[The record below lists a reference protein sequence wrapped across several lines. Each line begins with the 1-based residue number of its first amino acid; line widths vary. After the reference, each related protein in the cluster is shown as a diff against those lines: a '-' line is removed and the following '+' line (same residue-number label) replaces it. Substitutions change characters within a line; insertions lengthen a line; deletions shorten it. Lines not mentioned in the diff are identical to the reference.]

1 MGVVD
6 GAGGGYPFAGSNA
19 FRVAVGPYDRMVGRY
34 SEPLAPVFADAAG
47 VTEGQRA
54 LDIGCG
60 PGALTTELVRRLG
73 AEHVAA
79 VEPSTGFA
87 SECRRRNPG
96 ADVRIGPAELLPF
109 ADASFDVV
117 LAQLVFNFF
126 SDAGLAATEMRR
138 VLAPGGIAGGCV
150 WQIRGGMEA
159 LEALFAA
166 ARTAGVEPPAGPG
179 SRFTQEGEI
188 GVALR
193 EAGFRDVESGAL
205 EVTADYDDVD
215 DLWAALTSGVG
226 PQAGFVEAL
235 TRGQRHATRAA
246 LPGVLGTSGGPL
258 SLKARAWYATGR
270 A

>member
-1 MGVVD
+1 
-6 GAGGGYPFAGSNA
+6 
-19 FRVAVGPYDRMVGRY
+19 MVGRY
-34 SEPLAPVFADAAG
+34 SGPLAAVFADAAG
-47 VTEGQRA
+47 VIEGQRA
-54 LDIGCG
+54 LDVGCG
-60 PGALTTELVRRLG
+60 PGALTSELVRRLG
-73 AEHVAA
+73 ADHVAA
-79 VEPSTGFA
+79 VEPSSRFA

-96 ADVRIGPAELLPF
+96 ADVRIAPAELLPF

-117 LAQLVFNFF
+117 LAQLAFNFF
-126 SDAGLAATEMRR
+126 DDADAAAAEMRR
-138 VLAPGGIAGGCV
+138 VLVPGGSAGGCV

-179 SRFTQEGEI
+179 SRFTREGEI
-188 GVALR
+188 GVALQ
-193 EAGFRDVESGAL
+193 EAGFHDVQSGAL
-205 EVTADYDDVD
+205 EVEAGYVDVD

-235 TRGQRHATRAA
+235 TRAQRHATRAA
-246 LPGVLGTSGGPL
+246 LPSVLGTSSGPL